1 MATNDIAADAATRL
15 TKANKSLTKVAKKGA
30 GRPVAGDP
38 FKGLNQVLKPQY
50 NVLKDEIL
58 DNSPVLALDE
68 TTQNILKAQGN
79 LIESQLAGDIP
90 ADVQNRVSQIAAEKA
105 LKGGIV
111 GQSARNLQARDL
123 GLTSLDIQKQGQAAA
138 DAYVSR
144 EREWSATRT
153 DALMNLRKLDLSA
166 GEMRLERYKIDETMR
181 SQRLQLLSSSLSDY
195 YTRLYS
201 FSTLKNANQETVT
214 NMTQDYSKDLMPYL
228 KKAAGVK

>member
-30 GRPVAGDP
+30 GRPVDGDP
-38 FKGLNQVLKPQY
+38 FKGLNQILKPQY
-50 NVLKDEIL
+50 NVLRDEIL
-58 DNSPVLALDE
+58 DNSPVLSLDE

-90 ADVQNRVSQIAAEKA
+90 ADVQSRVSQIAAEKA

-166 GEMRLERYKIDETMR
+166 AEMRLERYKIDETMR